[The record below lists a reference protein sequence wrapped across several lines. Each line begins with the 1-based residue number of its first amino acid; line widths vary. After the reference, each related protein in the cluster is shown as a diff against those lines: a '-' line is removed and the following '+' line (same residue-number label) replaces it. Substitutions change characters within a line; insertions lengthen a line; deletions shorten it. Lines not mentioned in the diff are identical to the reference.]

1 MNLEAA
7 ALRYAS
13 NGWAVFP
20 LYGIIDG
27 RCECGTNCGSP
38 GKHPRVS
45 GGLHDATTEEMR
57 INAWW
62 KRWPNANIGVR
73 TGLESGLYVIDLDNK
88 RSVDLGNGILV
99 SEGENSLKGQESVIG
114 RLPETLTQITGSGGS
129 HLIFRYPM
137 DPSTPTI
144 PENTFGNRAGILPSV
159 DTRGDGGYIVVPP
172 SLHPSGNRYRWVEE
186 DQPIASIPRSWISWL
201 QEAQNKPSK
210 HSLDLDI
217 PSDFQV
223 QAGEGRHDWLF
234 RMGSKL
240 RGQHGLPEMALYG
253 ALQSYNLSVL
263 RPPLQQREV
272 EHIVESVTKFEP
284 SIQFD
289 RMATEGE
296 IPPLLEAED
305 LAISLID
312 FINEEPQEFKPLVS
326 RLLNSGEAMIIG
338 GPPNVGKTWAVMD
351 MMLGISSGT
360 EFALHYHCSPG
371 TVLFIDEEGSKRGD
385 WERFHMLLAGREVSS
400 AADFPI
406 FTKIDSGIR
415 LDSERGVAAL
425 SRLIERYRP
434 AAVFMDSLVRVHG
447 GEESNNRAMAEFFR
461 ITKRLMITYETAFVF
476 THHIRKPGKDVAD
489 DPSHMLR
496 GASDIQ
502 GFPDSI
508 LILLPTDDSTEA
520 RVVHSKMRNGPKESI
535 FTLGYQL
542 LPNEGLA
549 RVAYRHPEQGSSVVI
564 RDDIQRWLVAN
575 PHRRVTAEQIA
586 GELGVSLGTVKDH
599 LKVLEAI
606 NAVRLTRESNNSYY
620 QAILV

>member
-57 INAWW
+57 IKAWW

-73 TGLESGLYVIDLDNK
+73 TGSASGIYVIDIDNK

-99 SEGENSLKGQESVIG
+99 SEGEESLRQQEMQIG
-114 RLPETLTQITGSGGS
+114 KLPDTRSSITGSGGS
-129 HLIFRYPM
+129 HRIFTYPEV
-137 DPSTPTI
+137 TPDGTSL
-144 PENTFGNRAGILPSV
+144 GNRAGLMSSV

-172 SLHPSGNRYRWVEE
+172 SLHPSGNRYRWLEE
-186 DQPIASIPRSWISWL
+186 DQPLAGLPKQWITWITQTTNGPLS
-201 QEAQNKPSK
+201 
-210 HSLDLDI
+210 HSLDLEI

-223 QAGEGRHDWLF
+223 AAGEGRHDWLF

-240 RGQHGLPEMALYG
+240 RGQHGLPAVALYG

-263 RPPLQQREV
+263 RPPLEQREV
-272 EHIVESVTKFEP
+272 EHIVDSVTKFEP
-284 SIQFD
+284 NLAFD
-289 RMATEGE
+289 NLASEG
-296 IPPLLEAED
+296 IPELLEAED

-351 MMLGISSGT
+351 MMLGIASGT
-360 EFALHYHCSPG
+360 DFALHYHCSPG

-385 WERFHMLLAGREVSS
+385 WERFHMLLSGREERS
-400 AADFPI
+400 AADYPI
-406 FTKIDSGIR
+406 YTKIDSGIR
-415 LDSERGVAAL
+415 LDDARGVAAL

-434 AAVFMDSLVRVHG
+434 AAVFLDSLVRVHG

-461 ITKRLMITYETAFVF
+461 VVKRLMTTYETAFVF
-476 THHIRKPGKDVAD
+476 THHIRKPGKDIAD

-520 RVVHSKMRNGPKESI
+520 RVVHSKMRNGPKESV

-542 LPNEGLA
+542 IPSEGLA
-549 RVAYRHPEQGSSVVI
+549 RVAYRIPEQGQSVQI
-564 RDDIQRWLVAN
+564 RDDIQRWLTQN
-575 PHRRVTAEQIA
+575 PHQKVTDAQIA
-586 GELGVSLGTVKDH
+586 GELGVSLGTVRDH

-620 QAILV
+620 QAIMV